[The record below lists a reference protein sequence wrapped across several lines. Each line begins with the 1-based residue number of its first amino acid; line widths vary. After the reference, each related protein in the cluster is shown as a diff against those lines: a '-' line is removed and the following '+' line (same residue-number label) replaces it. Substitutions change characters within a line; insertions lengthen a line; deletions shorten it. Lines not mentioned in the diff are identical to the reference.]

1 MSYVHRFT
9 TVRFFIDRLSG
20 LPCEVKLHTM
30 FVSEDDRQTV
40 KGRFAN
46 HVLVWFTCTCEEFEE
61 SNWCAHADA
70 VEADFD
76 PETATLYGAV
86 DDEFDG
92 TKVLS
97 GDTDADERF
106 RNHLLAHSRIDVL

>member
-1 MSYVHRFT
+1 MSSKRST
-9 TVRFFIDRLSG
+9 TVRFFIDRVSG

-30 FVSEDDRQTV
+30 FVSGDELQTV
-40 KGRFAN
+40 DGVSLSQ
-46 HVLVWFTCTCEEFEE
+46 VLVWFTCTCEEFEE

-70 VEADFD
+70 VDADFD
-76 PETATLYGAV
+76 PETATLYGDV